1 MKITDAFDLM
11 LEAIDH
17 ANKYGSQAENANDNE
32 RFTQRILTRV
42 VSSAPADNN
51 S

>member
-17 ANKYGSQAENANDNE
+17 ANKYDSQAANPKDDE

-42 VSSAPADNN
+42 VSCSCAG
-51 S
+51 